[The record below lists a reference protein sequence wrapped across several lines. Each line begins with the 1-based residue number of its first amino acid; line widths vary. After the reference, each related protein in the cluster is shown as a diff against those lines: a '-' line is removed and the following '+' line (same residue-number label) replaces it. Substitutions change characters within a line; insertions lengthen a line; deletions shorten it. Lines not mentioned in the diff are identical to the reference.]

1 MIQMENRMSPL
12 VNDCSMKGLKPAM
25 LEFPY
30 PPVQVKCRNLSYAD
44 LLSVDYC
51 GPVSELTA
59 LTQYINNE
67 SRLSLKH
74 CSIARTLLEIAVSE
88 MMHLQKLGQ
97 LIFLLGGEVDY
108 TARYQNRKECLW
120 TPGYLTLPDR
130 VSEMLRVDIE
140 GEREAI
146 KQYRMH
152 VSKMDDEYVNAV
164 LLRIVRDEEYHIL
177 LLQSLLDE
185 VSISTG

>member
-1 MIQMENRMSPL
+1 MENKINPL
-12 VNDCSMKGLKPAM
+12 VNSCSMAGIKPAM

-51 GPVSELTA
+51 GSVSELSA

-67 SRLSLKH
+67 SRLSMKY
-74 CSIARTLLEIAVSE
+74 CRYARMLLEIAVAE
-88 MMHLQKLGQ
+88 MMHLQKLGE

-108 TARYQNRKECLW
+108 SAKYRNGRHCSW
-120 TPGYLTLPDR
+120 TPDYLTLPGHMD
-130 VSEMLRVDIE
+130 EMIHVDIE
-140 GEREAI
+140 GERAAI
-146 KQYRMH
+146 KQYKAH
-152 VSKMDDEYVNAV
+152 ISKMDDGYVNAV
-164 LLRIVRDEEYHIL
+164 LARIVKDEEYHIL

-185 VSISTG
+185 VNTE

>member
-1 MIQMENRMSPL
+1 MIQMENRMNPL
-12 VNDCSMKGLKPAM
+12 VNNCSMAGIKPAM

-30 PPVQVKCRNLSYAD
+30 PPIQVKCRNLSYAD

-51 GPVSELTA
+51 GSVSELSA

-67 SRLSLKH
+67 SRLSWKR
-74 CSIARTLLEIAVSE
+74 CRYARMLLEIAMAE
-88 MMHLQKLGQ
+88 MIHLQKLGE

-108 TARYQNRKECLW
+108 GARYQNGRNCLW
-120 TPGYLTLPDR
+120 TPEYLTLPDQ
-130 VSEMLRVDIE
+130 VEQMLQVDIE
-140 GEREAI
+140 GERAAI

-152 VSKMDDEYVNAV
+152 IGKMDDEYVNAV
-164 LLRIVRDEEYHIL
+164 LQRIIKDEEYHIL

-185 VSISTG
+185 VNTE